1 MGFTFAEKL
10 RESHLVEGQ
19 TAPGREIGIRVGQ
32 TLTQDATGTMVYLPF
47 EAIGINRVKTQ
58 LSASFTDHNI
68 LETDSKNVDDH
79 RYLHTTA
86 ARFGAVLSPAGN
98 AISTTCTGKV
108 RAPWEDLLGSDSHS
122 TAGGCLGMIAIGAGG
137 LEAALALAERPFH
150 FAMPRTWD
158 IHLTGRL
165 QPWH

>member
-32 TLTQDATGTMVYLPF
+32 TLTQDATGTMVYLAF

-98 AISTTCTGKV
+98 AISHHVHRKSSGSLGGPSLVLTATAP
-108 RAPWEDLLGSDSHS
+108 RA
-122 TAGGCLGMIAIGAGG
+122 GAW
-137 LEAALALAERPFH
+137 A
-150 FAMPRTWD
+150 
-158 IHLTGRL
+158 
-165 QPWH
+165 